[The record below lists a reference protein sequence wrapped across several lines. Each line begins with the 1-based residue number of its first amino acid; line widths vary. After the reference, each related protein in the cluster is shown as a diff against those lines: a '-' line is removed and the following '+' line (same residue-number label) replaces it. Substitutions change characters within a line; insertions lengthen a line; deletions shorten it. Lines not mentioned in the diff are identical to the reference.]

1 MVSSRTLLMVGGG
14 ALALYLGSD
23 LLKKK
28 SALANL
34 DIVLTDV
41 AIKDF
46 SFTSLTGE
54 VKAKI
59 NNPTSGTLKFTK
71 PYPVVY
77 FNGSPIATGTPTSEQ
92 IQLSARDSVELWI
105 PITLNSIQLLTKG
118 GSLFDRFKGG
128 DNIKLSVVVKTDVN
142 GINIQSNV
150 YDFEV

>member
-1 MVSSRTLLMVGGG
+1 MVSNRNLLLMGGG
-14 ALALYLGSD
+14 VLGVILVVD
-23 LLKKK
+23 LLKKQ

-46 SFTSLTGE
+46 SFTSLTAE

-59 NNPTSGTLKFTK
+59 NNPTSGTLRFTK

-77 FNGSPIATGTPTSEQ
+77 FNGSPIATGTPTAEQ
-92 IQLSARDSVELWI
+92 IELSARDSTELWI
-105 PITLNSIQLLTKG
+105 PITLNAIQLLTKS

-142 GINIQSNV
+142 GVNIQSNV